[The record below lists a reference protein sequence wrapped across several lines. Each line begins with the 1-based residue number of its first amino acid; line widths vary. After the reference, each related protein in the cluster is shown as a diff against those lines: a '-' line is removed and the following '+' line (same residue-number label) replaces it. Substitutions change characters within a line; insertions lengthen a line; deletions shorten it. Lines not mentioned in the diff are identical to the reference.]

1 MAIKLS
7 DGQKNYYTLIIKLLA
22 SVINGGEPPLLPEG
36 FNWRYAC
43 SFAQRNSVANIL
55 AYTMDKVNV
64 KPDRTVY
71 NVLENE
77 RRYQILKET
86 SQLVDIERI
95 IEEFDR
101 QNIRNIPLKGYFMK
115 HYYPR
120 SDFRTMSDVDI
131 LIDRKSFKKA
141 EKIFL
146 EQGFEKVSLMK
157 ASEIHFKKGLLYVEV
172 HSDLNEGGDRYY
184 CGVFDRA
191 KLREGYACSYGL
203 STEDFYIYT
212 VYHAAKHFSGGGIG
226 IRMVMDLYVYLSRFE
241 VDYAYLDK
249 ELEAIGLLSFEH
261 RLRELALNW
270 FSGEKIVINELGE
283 FILYCSTF
291 GNLEVNFY
299 QDKKRTE
306 RFFALK
312 QVFIPYKNMKGR
324 YAYLEK
330 LPALLPF
337 SWGQY
342 WFHRLF
348 ISRDIKFRE
357 GIRERTH
364 KFDDEDRELLDN
376 VINELE
382 I

>member
-7 DGQKNYYTLIIKLLA
+7 DGKKKYYTLIIKLLA
-22 SVINGGEPPLLPEG
+22 SVINGGEPPLLPES

-43 SFAQRNSVANIL
+43 SFAQRNSVANIM
-55 AYTMDKVNV
+55 AYTLDRVNV
-64 KPDRTVY
+64 KPDQTVY
-71 NVLENE
+71 NVLEND

-86 SQLVDIERI
+86 SQLVDIEKV

-101 QNIRNIPLKGYFMK
+101 RNIRNIPLKGYFMK

-141 EKIFL
+141 EKVFL
-146 EQGFEKVSLMK
+146 EQGFEKESLMK
-157 ASEIHFKKGLLYVEV
+157 AAEIHFKKGLLYVEV
-172 HSDLNEGGDRYY
+172 HSDLNEGGDLYY
-184 CGVFDRA
+184 SGVFDRA
-191 KLREGYACSYGL
+191 KLREGYACSFEL
-203 STEDFYIYT
+203 SPEDFYIYT

-226 IRMVMDLYVYLSRFE
+226 IRMVMDIYVYLSRFD
-241 VDYAYLDK
+241 VDYAYIDRELDS
-249 ELEAIGLLSFEH
+249 IGLLSFEH
-261 RLRELALNW
+261 RLRALAFNW
-270 FSGEKIVINELGE
+270 FSDEQTEIDGLGE

-291 GNLEVNFY
+291 GNIEVHFY
-299 QDKKRTE
+299 RDKKKSE
-306 RFFALK
+306 KFFALK

-330 LPALLPF
+330 LPFLLPF

-342 WFHRLF
+342 WFHRLL
-348 ISRDIKFRE
+348 ISRDIKFKK

-364 KFDDEDRELLDN
+364 RFDDEDMKLLDN
-376 VINELE
+376 VIDELK